1 MKSILIDAGP
11 IIALYRKNDTYHDS
25 ALEFI
30 KSIRGH
36 LITTWPVVTEVMYE
50 LNRPDVQEK
59 FLLWI
64 KRGGLEIAYVDQSSV
79 SGLIKLIKKYSDIP
93 MDLADA
99 TLMLYAEETGIN
111 EIATIDSDFQIY
123 RTLKK
128 DYLKNIFPVTNQ
140 RN

>member
-11 IIALYRKNDTYHDS
+11 IIALYRKNDIYHEK

-30 KSIRGH
+30 KFFRGR

-50 LNRPDVQEK
+50 LYRPDVQEK

-64 KRGGLEIAYVDQSSV
+64 ERGGLEIAYIGQDSV
-79 SGLIKLIKKYSDIP
+79 SELAKLIKKYSDIP

-99 TLMLYAEETGIN
+99 TLMLYAEKTGIN
-111 EIATIDSDFQIY
+111 EIATIDSDFHVY
-123 RTLKK
+123 RTIKK
-128 DYLKNIFPVTNQ
+128 EYLRNVFPIDMH
-140 RN
+140 R

>member
-11 IIALYRKNDTYHDS
+11 IIALFRKNDKYHES
-25 ALEFI
+25 AVEFI
-30 KSIRGH
+30 KSIRAH

-64 KRGGLEIAYVDQSSV
+64 ERGGLEIANVDQSSV

-123 RTLKK
+123 RTPKK
-128 DYLKNIFPVTNQ
+128 DYLKNIFPVDS
-140 RN
+140 

>member
-11 IIALYRKNDTYHDS
+11 IIALYRKNDTYHEK

-30 KSIRGH
+30 KYFKGR

-50 LNRPDVQEK
+50 LYRPDVQEK

-64 KRGGLEIAYVDQSSV
+64 ERGGLEIAHISQDSI
-79 SGLIKLIKKYSDIP
+79 SGLVKLIKKHSDIP

-99 TLMLYAEETGIN
+99 TLMLYAEKTGIN
-111 EIATIDSDFQIY
+111 EIATIDSDFHVY
-123 RTLKK
+123 RTPKK
-128 DYLKNIFPVTNQ
+128 DYLKNIFPIDTLKG
-140 RN
+140 